1 MGKSI
6 LVLGGARSGKSEFA
20 EGLAREAEKAGASV
34 VYLAACRDLP
44 GDVEMAARIARHRKR
59 RPSSWVTVEEPLSPE
74 PVIGSLPG
82 KSVLLMDCLS
92 LWISNLLFEGPETGD
107 EETAERVLDR
117 VRGLIVSAASSRG
130 DVILVSSETG
140 CGVVPPT
147 PLGRLYRDI
156 LGWANQEAAKAAGE
170 VWFIVA
176 GLPQKLK

>member
-1 MGKSI
+1 
-6 LVLGGARSGKSEFA
+6 
-20 EGLAREAEKAGASV
+20 
-34 VYLAACRDLP
+34 
-44 GDVEMAARIARHRKR
+44 
-59 RPSSWVTVEEPLSPE
+59 
-74 PVIGSLPG
+74 
-82 KSVLLMDCLS
+82 MDCLS

-107 EETAERVLDR
+107 EEAVERILGR
-117 VRGLIVSAASSRG
+117 VRGLMVSAASSRG